1 MEYLDFGCR
10 RITKRDLS
18 FWIDV
23 YKDSTTLDNMNSIP
37 DFKDTNDLWHHLN
50 KIDRYVVFS
59 SEDGI
64 EKEII
69 GGFSFYNRKDEE
81 ATFGLV
87 THPKF
92 RGLGLGYVIIDWLT
106 DMAKDLGI
114 KTLKADVYSD
124 NTACLNVLRKKGFR
138 ELVYLEKHL

>member
-1 MEYLDFGCR
+1 VEYLDFGCR
-10 RITKRDLS
+10 RITKKDLP
-18 FWIDV
+18 FWVDV

-37 DFKDTNDLWHHLN
+37 DMKDTNDLWHHLN

-59 SEDGI
+59 LEDGI
-64 EKEII
+64 EKEVT

-87 THPKF
+87 IHPKF
-92 RGLGLGYVIIDWLT
+92 RGHGLGYVLMDWLT
-106 DMAKDLGI
+106 DTAKDLGI

-124 NTACLNVLRKKGFR
+124 NIACLNVLRRKGFR